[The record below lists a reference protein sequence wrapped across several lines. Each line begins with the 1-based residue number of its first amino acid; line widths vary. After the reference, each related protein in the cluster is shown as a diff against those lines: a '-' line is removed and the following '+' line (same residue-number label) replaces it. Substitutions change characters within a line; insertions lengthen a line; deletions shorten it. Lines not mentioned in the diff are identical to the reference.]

1 MGWDADGPQYAVTY
15 SCRRAVRVVAYG
27 ESSAEPMSF
36 TALIYSSIVRSD
48 ALALHD
54 TTEPTR
60 PQWQATIRDD
70 KLHHPAAPKA
80 SDGPLPRAATRSSA
94 RAEHDDDGSACS
106 DASVSATAELH
117 APIVRDSARPRQHDE
132 TASAARSTTS
142 SGLRT
147 DLEQSH
153 ASKPPPPHAASPMDH
168 GNRQPKPHERSADL
182 HMHAHTIG
190 AAPTHAAAVGS
201 HLSAA
206 AHPTH
211 VKPHEPA
218 AHLKAA
224 TDNSLAAHAGLAA
237 FAQRSAAAH
246 RPAQEAIGGTAGG
259 ARLQDADRGGADEQ
273 DSGWTSSGRPKQ
285 VRCEY

>member
-1 MGWDADGPQYAVTY
+1 MLSPIAADEPLD
-15 SCRRAVRVVAYG
+15 CLVAYG
-27 ESSAEPMSF
+27 ESCFGRANGIQLRLF
-36 TALIYSSIVRSD
+36 IVRSD

-60 PQWQATIRDD
+60 PRWQATIRDD

-147 DLEQSH
+147 DLEQSR
-153 ASKPPPPHAASPMDH
+153 ASKPPPHAASPMDH

-246 RPAQEAIGGTAGG
+246 RPAQEAIVGTAGG

-273 DSGWTSSGRPKQ
+273 DSGRTSSGRPKQ